1 MAAVGQEA
9 VGFAFQERRI
19 CKQGRGQ
26 GLKRKR
32 RTELMRHVGFA
43 RIIKIDLNRA
53 RAQHHIK
60 AHAANTWHMAQ
71 HDVVTAL
78 GHDGQFGACLVR
90 PKPKAQKAG
99 VGLVANGFDL
109 LQMPPDL
116 GAGLVQILKR
126 RTRQFKLARRLKAY
140 GTVAAAHRDNF
151 AVFVHRLPTE
161 LGHRH

>member
-1 MAAVGQEA
+1 
-9 VGFAFQERRI
+9 
-19 CKQGRGQ
+19 
-26 GLKRKR
+26 
-32 RTELMRHVGFA
+32 MRHVGFA
-43 RIIKIDLNRA
+43 RIIKINLNRTC
-53 RAQHHIK
+53 AQHHIK
-60 AHAANTWHMAQ
+60 AHAANAWHMAQ

-99 VGLVANGFDL
+99 VGLVADGFHL
-109 LQMPPDL
+109 PQMPPGL

-161 LGHRH
+161 LGYRH